1 MAPGC
6 LLKSTLVAWQSLAT
20 CGCFGTVF
28 RSLQRPTS
36 STSPSGPRSTLNP
49 STTITGPLAP
59 EERERFKVIQRQKAK
74 IVDILNHLGATVE
87 DETGSMLSV
96 SASLR
101 VEDVYKLAKFDDVGL
116 VSYEDR
122 SVVLDVEE

>member
-1 MAPGC
+1 MELSSGVC
-6 LLKSTLVAWQSLAT
+6 RDRHSFNSESYKET
-20 CGCFGTVF
+20 
-28 RSLQRPTS
+28 

-49 STTITGPLAP
+49 STTVTGPP
-59 EERERFKVIQRQKAK
+59 PKERERSKAIQRQKAK

-122 SVVLDVEE
+122 KE

>member
-1 MAPGC
+1 MR
-6 LLKSTLVAWQSLAT
+6 L
-20 CGCFGTVF
+20 FGTVF

-49 STTITGPLAP
+49 STTITGPP
-59 EERERFKVIQRQKAK
+59 PKERERFKAIQRQKAK
-74 IVDILNHLGATVE
+74 IVDILNYLGATVE